1 MENNFIL
8 IILLIIIGLP
18 MINYNFR
25 LLIVILIGYLLI
37 FPEQRIIFYKNLGL
51 DKLNTLNIIDN
62 SYKNLSNKNDDNKY
76 QSQSKSLSILY
87 DEGNEIIKQL
97 KNYKKENRTV
107 YLSIKLTWK
116 KLIKLANTILLNQSM
131 TYPHQLFGILLEQR
145 KYILNQMSAMI
156 VSLEPLNL
164 QENTLTKERTLPL
177 DTHIRSLIRKMDVII
192 NYILEIVKKYIN
204 YKWNENPYLEISPVE
219 LNTPQGYNQNQ
230 LDVVI

>member
-37 FPEQRIIFYKNLGL
+37 FPEQRIMLYKNLGL
-51 DKLNTLNIIDN
+51 DKLNALNIIDN
-62 SYKNLSNKNDDNKY
+62 SYKNLNNKNDDKKY

-87 DEGNEIIKQL
+87 EEGNEIIKQL

-116 KLIKLANTILLNQSM
+116 KLMKLTNTILLNQSM
-131 TYPHQLFGILLEQR
+131 TYPHQLFSILLEQR

-156 VSLEPLNL
+156 ISLEPLNL

-177 DTHIRSLIRKMDVII
+177 DTHIRILIRKLDIII
-192 NYILEIVKKYIN
+192 NYILDIVKTYIN

-219 LNTPQGYNQNQ
+219 LNTPQGYNQNK
-230 LDVVI
+230 LDIVI

>member
-37 FPEQRIIFYKNLGL
+37 FPEQRIMLYKNLGL
-51 DKLNTLNIIDN
+51 DKLNALNIIDN
-62 SYKNLSNKNDDNKY
+62 SYKNLNNKNDDKKY
-76 QSQSKSLSILY
+76 QPQSKSLSILY
-87 DEGNEIIKQL
+87 EEGNEIIKQL

-116 KLIKLANTILLNQSM
+116 KLMKLTNTILLNQSM
-131 TYPHQLFGILLEQR
+131 TYPHQLFSILLEQR
-145 KYILNQMSAMI
+145 KYILNQMSAII

-192 NYILEIVKKYIN
+192 NYILDIVKKYIN
-204 YKWNENPYLEISPVE
+204 YKWDENPYLEISPVE
-219 LNTPQGYNQNQ
+219 LNTPLGYNQNQ

>member
-37 FPEQRIIFYKNLGL
+37 FPEQRIIFYKTLGL
-51 DKLNTLNIIDN
+51 DKLNALNIIDS
-62 SYKNLSNKNDDNKY
+62 SYKNLINKNDDNKY

-116 KLIKLANTILLNQSM
+116 KLMKLANTILLNQSM

-230 LDVVI
+230 LDIVI

>member
-230 LDVVI
+230 LDIVI

>member
-37 FPEQRIIFYKNLGL
+37 FPEQRIIFYKTLGL
-51 DKLNTLNIIDN
+51 DKLNALNIIDS
-62 SYKNLSNKNDDNKY
+62 SYKNLSNKNDDKK
-76 QSQSKSLSILY
+76 SKPQSKSLSILY

-116 KLIKLANTILLNQSM
+116 KLMKLTNTILLNQSM
-131 TYPHQLFGILLEQR
+131 TYPHQLFSILLEQR

-230 LDVVI
+230 LDIVI